1 MTPERTLEDTSR
13 TRRLWRLRKLHQSAD
28 AIVRPL
34 DDGARAELQLHYN
47 GALSVARVCPT
58 MAAAYEEAAARRAE
72 LERDGWTF
80 HW

>member
-1 MTPERTLEDTSR
+1 MAPDGTQQDTGR
-13 TRRLWRLRKLHQSAD
+13 PRRLWRLRKLHQSAD

-47 GALSVARVCPT
+47 GVLSVVRVCPT
-58 MAAAYEEAAARRAE
+58 MAAACEEAAARRAD